1 MSSTKN
7 WPYWLVE
14 SAAAAGTRSGVAFCM
29 AMACATAFL
38 IIPAAFPHPRYSN
51 IIAPDKISEV
61 GLAQFFP
68 ASCGAVPC
76 VASKIAAPVWKLI
89 LLPGAI
95 PKPPTCAANAK
106 ESPDYQEPLDDYSSF
121 QSMHSKKSLLF
132 ADQLF
137 YLNRSLIILIKIY
150 WVSIQA

>member
-1 MSSTKN
+1 MSSTSS

-14 SAAAAGTRSGVAFCM
+14 SAVAAGARSGVAFCM

-38 IIPAAFPHPRYSN
+38 IISAAFHHPRYSI
-51 IIAPDKISEV
+51 IIAPDKISDV

-76 VASKIAAPVWKLI
+76 VASKIAQPVWKLI

-106 ESPDYQEPLDDYSSF
+106 ESPDYQEHLQLSF
-121 QSMHSKKSLLF
+121 FISINSLKTITPF
-132 ADQLF
+132 CWSA
-137 YLNRSLIILIKIY
+137 ILSEPVVNY
-150 WVSIQA
+150 FN

>member
-1 MSSTKN
+1 M
-7 WPYWLVE
+7 E

-51 IIAPDKISEV
+51 IIALDKISEV

-106 ESPDYQEPLDDYSSF
+106 ESPDYQEHLQLSF
-121 QSMHSKKSLLF
+121 FHFNQFTQNNHSFLLISYF
-132 ADQLF
+132 V
-137 YLNRSLIILIKIY
+137 RTGR
-150 WVSIQA
+150 

>member
-1 MSSTKN
+1 M
-7 WPYWLVE
+7 
-14 SAAAAGTRSGVAFCM
+14 
-29 AMACATAFL
+29 
-38 IIPAAFPHPRYSN
+38 
-51 IIAPDKISEV
+51 
-61 GLAQFFP
+61 AQFFP

-121 QSMHSKKSLLF
+121 QSIYSKQSLLF

-137 YLNRSLIILIKIY
+137 CQNRSLTIY
-150 WVSIQA
+150 